1 MNLKKSKLDSFSS
14 ILVIFILI
22 FCLISIVF
30 PVQSSKEPTNIHVLF
45 LHGMPETPNVL
56 MPLKDVMSDLF
67 SSYDIDF
74 DYWYPHLPDSESVD
88 TWAGNVA
95 EEISDWNP
103 SGNIVIVGVSM
114 GGKVAVH
121 LTADESF
128 GVQDRI
134 DSVIT
139 INSPLTSF
147 DRYCNAFFGYQY
159 PSFLLPF
166 MGTTV
171 MNYSKPD
178 GFIDVITVDSSSEAA
193 WIASEKELL
202 NFISGE
208 PFPAD
213 PLFDAGFGDM
223 FPRVLDDGT
232 VPLPAQYINQG
243 TVVYYGVKQHESV
256 FRDLEEGGARDI
268 IAETIVNFLRGDSIM
283 QSSKID
289 FGSVVFNRSG
299 PFSED
304 CFQKIVS
311 IENTNDLDRDH
322 FEIRVSNESSLF
334 HQASVSAEW
343 MTENSDELS
352 LKIMVSQLRPFSK
365 ITIDWIVYGNES
377 VSRQPYTP

>member
-1 MNLKKSKLDSFSS
+1 MNLKKSKLHSFSF
-14 ILVIFILI
+14 ITVIFILI
-22 FCLISIVF
+22 FCLITTVF
-30 PVQSSKEPTNIHVLF
+30 PVQSLKEPTNIHILF

-56 MPLKDVMSDLF
+56 TPLKDEMSDLF
-67 SSYDIDF
+67 SSYDINLDF
-74 DYWYPHLPDSESVD
+74 CYPHLPDSESVD

-95 EEISDWNP
+95 EEIINWNP
-103 SGNIVIVGVSM
+103 SGNIVIVGLSM

-121 LTADESF
+121 LTAEESF

-139 INSPLTSF
+139 INSPLKSF
-147 DRYCNAFFGYQY
+147 NRYYNAFFGYFY

-166 MGTTV
+166 MGTTM

-178 GFIDVITVDSSSEAA
+178 GFIDVITFDSSSEAV
-193 WIASEKELL
+193 WIASEKELV

-208 PFPAD
+208 PSPEER
-213 PLFDAGFGDM
+213 LFDGGFGDM

-256 FRDLEEGGARDI
+256 FRDLEEGGARDL
-268 IAETIVNFLRGDSIM
+268 IAETIVNFLLGDSIM

-289 FGSVVFNRSG
+289 FGSVVFDQSG
-299 PFSED
+299 PFSQD

-311 IENTNDLDRDH
+311 IENTNDFDRDY
-322 FEIRVSNESSLF
+322 FEIRVSNESSIF
-334 HQASVSAEW
+334 HHASVSAEW

-365 ITIDWIVYGNES
+365 ITIDWIVYRKES